1 MASFDVVDL
10 LFLYIKKEEAA
21 EFTDMEIITGHRGSA
36 PFHEG
41 GRKQKEYG

>member
-21 EFTDMEIITGHRGSA
+21 EFTDMEIITGLRGSA
-36 PFHEG
+36 LFHEG
-41 GRKQKEYG
+41 RRKQKEYG

>member
-1 MASFDVVDL
+1 MTSFDVVDL
-10 LFLYIKKEEAA
+10 LFLYIKKEKAA
-21 EFTDMEIITGHRGSA
+21 EFTDMETIPGHRGSA